1 MRDRGRASASVGNL
15 QVFSAV
21 LFYVFLNSFHFAFC
35 RCCLLKN
42 IFLGNYLA
50 STRWSSLPCNMC
62 PVPRTLSRAGSL
74 LPVARL
80 PKVILHVVV
89 CTLLYMFNNL
99 AQFSLL
105 FSLLALQSAVATFYW
120 SEIPVFFSSP
130 FLGFS
135 FTFPFFHIFCNN
147 LYSWCVPARRWAL
160 SLSHGWCSTTVY
172 WLEFPPHLHHAS
184 LPPPSLANT
193 PLRSDLDFELVSD
206 CGLQHW
212 NWGQC
217 LSYWVRWIQNDI
229 NGNWACPDNRDIL
242 DISLRVTLI
251 DLSIFYC

>member
-1 MRDRGRASASVGNL
+1 MRDRGRASVGNL

-62 PVPRTLSRAGSL
+62 PVPRTLSRAASL

-80 PKVILHVVV
+80 PKIIFHVVV

-105 FSLLALQSAVATFYW
+105 SLSRFAIGCGDVLLKWNSSFFFLSISRFQFY
-120 SEIPVFFSSP
+120 
-130 FLGFS
+130 FS
-135 FTFPFFHIFCNN
+135 FFPYFLQQFVFM
-147 LYSWCVPARRWAL
+147 VR
-160 SLSHGWCSTTVY
+160 
-172 WLEFPPHLHHAS
+172 AS
-184 LPPPSLANT
+184 T
-193 PLRSDLDFELVSD
+193 PLGIEFESWLV
-206 CGLQHW
+206 
-212 NWGQC
+212 
-217 LSYWVRWIQNDI
+217 
-229 NGNWACPDNRDIL
+229 
-242 DISLRVTLI
+242 
-251 DLSIFYC
+251 